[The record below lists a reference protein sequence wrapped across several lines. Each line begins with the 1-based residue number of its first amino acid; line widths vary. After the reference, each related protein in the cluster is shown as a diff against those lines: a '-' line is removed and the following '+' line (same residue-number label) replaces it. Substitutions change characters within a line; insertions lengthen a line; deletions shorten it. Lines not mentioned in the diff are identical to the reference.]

1 MEKEYIKCEFC
12 KSELIE
18 NNFYKIITE
27 KRNERT
33 GEYEPYTVCKKC
45 VMRDYFLNQTSV
57 FQHDVNYICKKY
69 NLYYDINIVD
79 RIVNSDNK
87 EYKIGHYI
95 KEISSLRQYINKK
108 YKDSVFEKDDDI
120 IIEEKSDIDFIN
132 DDIEKI
138 KEHIQVSMKNHD
150 FNSHNKW
157 MNCLRDAIELRE
169 KLIMKEAIEIDKR
182 NSDIIG
188 NALRSISERIICHD
202 ILSKVNEMAGI
213 IASDDNVYDIL
224 KGISYNWSH
233 LSKETKDDLAR
244 LVAGKKDKNYFIVL
258 LDSFSK

>member
-1 MEKEYIKCEFC
+1 MTKEYIKCEFC
-12 KSELIE
+12 KSELLE
-18 NNFYKIITE
+18 NTFYKIITE

-95 KEISSLRQYINKK
+95 KEISSLRQYIDKK
-108 YKDSVFEKDDDI
+108 YKDSVFLKDNDNDI
-120 IIEEKSDIDFIN
+120 NIEEKSDIDFIN
-132 DDIEKI
+132 DDIQQLKKNIEKAI
-138 KEHIQVSMKNHD
+138 QKED
-150 FNSHNKW
+150 FNAHNKW

-169 KLIMKEAIEIDKR
+169 KLNNNRELTIQEIDNLTVDYGIEETIDQHEENICRIPIFINGHFIK
-182 NSDIIG
+182 
-188 NALRSISERIICHD
+188 SIFVKYVDGEYQER
-202 ILSKVNEMAGI
+202 E
-213 IASDDNVYDIL
+213 
-224 KGISYNWSH
+224 
-233 LSKETKDDLAR
+233 
-244 LVAGKKDKNYFIVL
+244 YFIDKL
-258 LDSFSK
+258 T